1 MFVMYYGTLNFSEST
16 VHSQSAGQPQ
26 FSDQNDVCQQYS
38 SSEGQKRSSVTQRRL
53 KASQIVLYLKC

>member
-1 MFVMYYGTLNFSEST
+1 MPMMIFQIFQHFHHSN
-16 VHSQSAGQPQ
+16 SQSAGQPQ